1 MSHEF
6 ESGVFTNSEGA
17 WHGLGTVVEDKLYD
31 IQEALTLADLDWTVS
46 KKPLSYLEE
55 ENDISKKYYEMPGY
69 YSVVRDT
76 DGTVLNPCVSETY
89 DVLQNSEAFAF
100 FEPFVHDKDC
110 FISAAIA
117 LNGGKKVCMTARIE
131 DNLREIV
138 PGDTVE
144 AYLLVATSHDGSL
157 RTTTKFCHE
166 RTVCAN
172 TLRSAMAEKGAFRCI
187 KHTKTQRENLAEVAA
202 SINLFRRDFDEQV
215 SIYKQLADKR
225 MDLDSTRNYLET
237 LFAKELKESAERLDI
252 AKDEMRL
259 EDMRF
264 TKKCLENY
272 CFTPDLQLDKVE
284 GTAWAA
290 FNAVTEAI
298 KTRSNNL
305 DNRLNSIWFGPDSKL
320 IEKAK
325 TLALSI

>member
-1 MSHEF
+1 MSDQF
-6 ESGVFTNSEGA
+6 ESGVFSNNEGA
-17 WHGLGTVVEDKLYD
+17 WHNGGNVVVEKIYSTK
-31 IQEALTLADLDWTVS
+31 EALQKGEIDWTVS
-46 KKPLSYLEE
+46 KRPL
-55 ENDISKKYYEMPGY
+55 KYVGDNGEAVDMPNFFA
-69 YSVVRDT
+69 VVRDT
-76 DGTVLNPCVSETY
+76 DGSVLNPCVSNTY
-89 DVLQNSEAFAF
+89 DVLQNSEAFEF
-100 FEPFVHDKDC
+100 FDPFVHERDC
-110 FISAAIA
+110 FITAAIS
-117 LNGGKKVCMTARIE
+117 LNGGKKVCMTAEIE
-131 DNLREIV
+131 DNVREIV
-138 PGDTVE
+138 PGDTVKS
-144 AYLLVATSHDGSL
+144 YLLVATSHDGSL
-157 RTTTKFCHE
+157 STTTKFCHT
-166 RTVCAN
+166 RVVCAN
-172 TLRSAMAEKGAFRCI
+172 TLRSAMADKGAFRVVR
-187 KHTKTQRENLAEVAA
+187 HTKSQRDNLAEVAA

-215 SIYKQLADKR
+215 SIYKQLAAKR
-225 MDLDSTRNYLET
+225 MDLDATRDYLET

-298 KTRSNNL
+298 KTRSNNP

-325 TLALSI
+325 TLALTI